1 MPTSEER
8 LRVLQLIQDGKISA
22 EEGIRLLESLDSA
35 SQIAAGKLAGTSQ
48 PTGRGARWFRV
59 RVTDTTTG
67 KTRVN
72 VRLPVNV
79 LSAGMKM
86 GARFSPEVEGL
97 DMNQLME
104 LIQAGATGQVL
115 DVTDEGDGEHVE
127 VFLE

>member
-22 EEGIRLLESLDSA
+22 EEGIRLLESLDT
-35 SQIAAGKLAGTSQ
+35 AAQANSEKPAGTSVA
-48 PTGRGARWFRV
+48 TGRGARWFRV
-59 RVTDTTTG
+59 RVTDTGTG

-97 DMNQLME
+97 DMDQLMG

-115 DVTDEGDGEHVE
+115 DVVDEQDGEHVE